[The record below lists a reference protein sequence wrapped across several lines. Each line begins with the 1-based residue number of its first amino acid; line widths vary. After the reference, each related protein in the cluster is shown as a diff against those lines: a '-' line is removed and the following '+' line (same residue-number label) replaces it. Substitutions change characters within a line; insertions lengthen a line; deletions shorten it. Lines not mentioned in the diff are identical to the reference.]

1 MASIYTSTYT
11 PITNVGPPGGSFTP
25 ITGLDVLSLND
36 SFLSDGGTALISLY
50 LGLAAGSGDGQFFV
64 NIEDIAAGYT
74 VISALMGGGG
84 NISGLVNI
92 SAVYNIP
99 PIKTPPQLQATWTIL
114 GGVFPDVLIIAPTLF
129 TFSAQVYPASVSK

>member
-11 PITNVGPPGGSFTP
+11 PTTNLGPAGGSFTP
-25 ITGLDVLSLND
+25 ITGLNILSLND

-50 LGLAAGSGDGQFFV
+50 LGLAASSSDGQFFV
-64 NIEDIAAGYT
+64 NIEDLAAGYT
-74 VISALMGGGG
+74 VISALIGGAG

-99 PIKTPPQLQATWTIL
+99 PSKTPPQLQATWTIL
-114 GGVFPDVLIIAPTLF
+114 GGAFPDVLIIAPTLF
-129 TFSAQVYPASVSK
+129 SFSAQVYPAPV